1 MSDNSIDTIIVA
13 AIAAIGVIA
22 FTFGTSAVDKIVL
35 RDAPERAVAAPAAA
49 AVDD

>member
-13 AIAAIGVIA
+13 AIAAIGIIA

-35 RDAPERAVAAPAAA
+35 REAPERTVATPATAV
-49 AVDD
+49 VDD